1 MKKTFLI
8 NISILLAANLI
19 IKPFYVFGID
29 RTVQNM
35 VGSEIY
41 GVYITIFNLTML
53 FQIVSDFGIRY
64 LNNREIAQNPNL
76 FEKYFSNLI
85 VFKGILAVL
94 YIGFCYL
101 VAFILEYDAYYFQ
114 MLTIMLVSQLLMD
127 FILYLRSNVSGLQYY
142 LQDTLLSISDK
153 LLMIIFCVVLI
164 WFNPFQEAFQIEWF
178 IYAQVIA
185 NIITI
190 GLAFWVVRKHLKG
203 IQFRFNRPFL
213 INIIKKTSA
222 YALAVFL
229 MSVYVRSDVIIMERI
244 LPDGAKESGIYYSAY
259 RLIAAANMIGVLF
272 SGLLLPMFARLLKEK
287 KPISDL
293 LTFSFQVL
301 FAMLI
306 VGSINVIFFRAEI
319 MIALY
324 DEGNAYSG
332 DILGILMA
340 SFIATGATY
349 IFGSLIT
356 ANDNMRAL
364 NILYGI
370 AMVLNVA
377 LNFIFIPQY
386 QAIGAAFVTL
396 ITQFFVWIGLM
407 YLTRSIFK
415 ININYRFLARMTLFV
430 LTVLGINLIII
441 NSIQQDWLILFFLT
455 TFLSLVS
462 AFVFKLID
470 IKGIRQLLLE
480 R

>member
-1 MKKTFLI
+1 MKRAFLI
-8 NISILLAANLI
+8 NITILLAANLI

-29 RTVQNM
+29 RTVQNI
-35 VGSEIY
+35 VGSDVY

-53 FQIVSDFGIRY
+53 FQIVNDLGIRY
-64 LNNREIAQNPNL
+64 LNNREIAQNPKL

-94 YIGFCYL
+94 YIVFCYL
-101 VAFILEYDAYYFQ
+101 VAFILEYDSYYIQ
-114 MLTIMLVSQLLMD
+114 LLTFMIISQLLVD

-153 LLMIIFCVVLI
+153 LLMIIFCGVLI
-164 WFNPFQEAFQIEWF
+164 WFNPFEQTFQIEWL
-178 IYAQVIA
+178 IYAQILA
-185 NIITI
+185 NVLTV

-203 IQFRFNRPFL
+203 IRFRLNRPFI

-229 MSVYVRSDVIIMERI
+229 MSIYLRSDVIIMERI
-244 LPDGAKESGIYYSAY
+244 LPNGANETGVYYSAY

-272 SGLLLPMFARLLKEK
+272 AGLLLPMFARLLKEK
-287 KPISDL
+287 QAVSDL
-293 LTFSFQVL
+293 LAFSFQVL

-306 VGSINVIFFRAEI
+306 VASINVIFFRTEI
-319 MIALY
+319 MMALY

-356 ANDNMRAL
+356 ANDNMRQL

-370 AMVLNVA
+370 AMVLNVV
-377 LNFIFIPQY
+377 LNFIFIPKF
-386 QAIGAAFVTL
+386 QAIGAAYVTL
-396 ITQFFVWIGLM
+396 ITQFFVWFGLM
-407 YLTRSIFK
+407 FLTVSIFK
-415 ININYRFLARMTLFV
+415 LKLNYPLIFRLTLFV
-430 LTVLGINLIII
+430 LSVCLINIAVPNFIHQSWLVLM
-441 NSIQQDWLILFFLT
+441 SIT
-455 TFLSLVS
+455 TILSLAC
-462 AFVFKLID
+462 AFLFKLID
-470 IKGIRQLLLE
+470 VKGMVKLLKD